1 MNEVITTEL
10 ETTASEDGI
19 YIGDPT
25 WVEDEDIF
33 GEDLAEIALDMY
45 EEALENPEYDLD
57 DEEGEYESLIT
68 VDSARH
74 EFNLNVADIED
85 LILDETDVL
94 DDFSLDA
101 EVEIQFR
108 VRTANGTV
116 TGPLSGV
123 TVIVR

>member
-10 ETTASEDGI
+10 ETTTSEDGI

-57 DEEGEYESLIT
+57 EEEGEYESLIT

-94 DDFSLDA
+94 DDFSLEA